1 MSPSIKFNIRVD
13 DPQYAS
19 IVDPVIKRIQAD
31 DQELNKQVFTLLLIK
46 RFAPLFNKTTTT
58 ARSNV
63 LYNNLSEYVSGQL
76 QEMLS
81 SSGSEFLST
90 MDLGLELDS
99 YEDVGLEGAEV
110 TEKQR
115 ELKLALSTKLYFAD
129 EQENQFAGDFSIE
142 YLITKDG
149 RVRVKLFNE
158 SQNQQIVQERNI
170 QKRGVSLSYKREYDT
185 LKELFSKWN

>member
-1 MSPSIKFNIRVD
+1 M
-13 DPQYAS
+13 
-19 IVDPVIKRIQAD
+19 
-31 DQELNKQVFTLLLIK
+31 
-46 RFAPLFNKTTTT
+46 
-58 ARSNV
+58 

-115 ELKLALSTKLYFAD
+115 ELKLALSKKLFNDRVIIDVGTKLYFAD

>member
-1 MSPSIKFNIRVD
+1 M
-13 DPQYAS
+13 
-19 IVDPVIKRIQAD
+19 
-31 DQELNKQVFTLLLIK
+31 
-46 RFAPLFNKTTTT
+46 
-58 ARSNV
+58 

-99 YEDVGLEGAEV
+99 YEDVGLEGTEV

-115 ELKLALSTKLYFAD
+115 ELKLALSKKLFNDRVIIDVGTKLYFAD

-142 YLITKDG
+142 Y
-149 RVRVKLFNE
+149 
-158 SQNQQIVQERNI
+158 
-170 QKRGVSLSYKREYDT
+170 
-185 LKELFSKWN
+185 